1 MRSEMNRVKFDDHVV
16 VQIYHPE
23 DPPNVVQSAD
33 NGNST
38 TVTPIQK
45 SNDRNYCGAFRGCGG
60 EIRQWAVRGCT
71 RINDI
76 ISQGIR
82 CCYQFFDIR
91 DSIRYLVIGI
101 SAILLGLVV
110 FAGIY
115 VMFDSG
121 SSGGDSTIERGF
133 NTSTSLPMFD
143 SYRVD

>member
-1 MRSEMNRVKFDDHVV
+1 MRSETNRVHFDDHVV
-16 VQIYHPE
+16 VQLYHPE

-38 TVTPIQK
+38 AVTPIQK
-45 SNDRNYCGAFRGCGG
+45 SNDRNYCGEF
-60 EIRQWAVRGCT
+60 RQWILKICI
-71 RINDI
+71 RINDV
-76 ISQGIR
+76 ISQGFR
-82 CCYQFFDIR
+82 CCFQFFDIR
-91 DSIRYLVIGI
+91 DSIRYLVIGV
-101 SAILLGLVV
+101 SVILLGLVV

-143 SYRVD
+143 TYRVD